1 MAVRAR
7 RGRVFRSFHSISAK
21 FFAGGG
27 PRRIMFT
34 ALGTPELNR
43 LRVAAGKTLLL
54 SQIVPHGI
62 SMPVNSG
69 ARGLRGQSPNHDR
82 TIT

>member
-1 MAVRAR
+1 
-7 RGRVFRSFHSISAK
+7 
-21 FFAGGG
+21 
-27 PRRIMFT
+27 MFT
-34 ALGTPELNR
+34 ALGTSELNR